1 MVATPAAGS
10 ESGEARRS
18 APDETPL
25 TRHAAAGNTTGMK
38 AAVSIPD
45 EVFEE
50 GERLARRLQT
60 SRSQLYARAL
70 AEFVVQHEE
79 DKVTACMNRVLEDVG
94 VEVEDF
100 TRRAARR
107 TLRHVEW

>member
-1 MVATPAAGS
+1 
-10 ESGEARRS
+10 
-18 APDETPL
+18 
-25 TRHAAAGNTTGMK
+25 MK

-50 GERLARRLQT
+50 GERLARRLRT

-70 AEFVVQHEE
+70 ADFVMQHEG
-79 DKVTACMNRVLEDVG
+79 DKVTESMNRVLEEVG
-94 VEVEDF
+94 AGVDEF

-107 TLRHVEW
+107 TLRQVEW

>member
-1 MVATPAAGS
+1 
-10 ESGEARRS
+10 
-18 APDETPL
+18 
-25 TRHAAAGNTTGMK
+25 MK

-70 AEFVVQHEE
+70 ADFVVQHGE
-79 DKVTACMNRVLEDVG
+79 DKVTAGMNRVLEDVG
-94 VEVEDF
+94 VEVDDF

-107 TLRHVEW
+107 TLRQVEW

>member
-1 MVATPAAGS
+1 
-10 ESGEARRS
+10 
-18 APDETPL
+18 
-25 TRHAAAGNTTGMK
+25 MK

-70 AEFVVQHEE
+70 ADFVSQHDDNRATAAMNAVI
-79 DKVTACMNRVLEDVG
+79 DKVG
-94 VEVEDF
+94 VEIDEF

-107 TLRHVEW
+107 ALRRVEW